1 MPADGEDKLDNR
13 VLETA
18 NRLRLIQ
25 VDFADQNEQT
35 RTEYLC
41 EEIERVLKTILP
53 GERKEFLEKLMA
65 RFPTGNLAGQQLPA
79 KGDGASG
86 AKTGLDKLADTDF
99 LVSNLLE
106 AAPRLTD
113 EQKRIIGERLQ
124 QGQATARVQGACP
137 EEAVQRLKAALKLG
151 DELDVHDDRLAEL
164 LVLLT
169 NFACRL
175 DPLVWNTW
183 RALSPRSDI
192 RKPGDLAGA
201 MGQFVSGEP
210 EASPEQVEK
219 ALKELQRLTAAIIT
233 AVSRV
238 GGQFAR
244 QHLTKFTPSEIEAQV
259 RMERGSVFQSHDVKC
274 WRKYTEL
281 ADLLNEDSIDT
292 AIRRAVVEYVQSLMR
307 GMGR

>member
-1 MPADGEDKLDNR
+1 
-13 VLETA
+13 V
-18 NRLRLIQ
+18 
-25 VDFADQNEQT
+25 
-35 RTEYLC
+35 
-41 EEIERVLKTILP
+41 
-53 GERKEFLEKLMA
+53 
-65 RFPTGNLAGQQLPA
+65 
-79 KGDGASG
+79 
-86 AKTGLDKLADTDF
+86 
-99 LVSNLLE
+99 
-106 AAPRLTD
+106 
-113 EQKRIIGERLQ
+113 
-124 QGQATARVQGACP
+124 ARV
-137 EEAVQRLKAALKLG
+137 
-151 DELDVHDDRLAEL
+151 
-164 LVLLT
+164 
-169 NFACRL
+169 
-175 DPLVWNTW
+175 
-183 RALSPRSDI
+183 
-192 RKPGDLAGA
+192 
-201 MGQFVSGEP
+201 VSSLRHSQTGEP